1 MLFPH
6 MVVPGKRLPP
16 WQVGKYSKGGEEVWP
31 PYVQDVGP
39 SAYGNALV
47 LTNQTTLGSKG
58 SKREIGEGKL

>member
-1 MLFPH
+1 MLFLL
-6 MVVPGKRLPP
+6 VVVLGKRLLP

-31 PYVQDVGP
+31 PYVQYVGP

-47 LTNQTTLGSKG
+47 LTNQTTLGSQG